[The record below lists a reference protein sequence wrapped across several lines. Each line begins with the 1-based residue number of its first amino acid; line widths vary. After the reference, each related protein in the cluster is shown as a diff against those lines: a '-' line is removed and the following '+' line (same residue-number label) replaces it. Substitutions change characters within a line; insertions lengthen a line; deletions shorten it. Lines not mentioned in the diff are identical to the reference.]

1 MSRLTG
7 FIGGIIVIAL
17 FVIYS
22 VPVLPEKEFKNVCE
36 GEMHLL
42 SHGSIWFFV
51 RDEVHGYP
59 FVLMPDNISIHW
71 ILHTSLPE
79 TTQLRIKKL
88 SSEDQWPK

>member
-42 SHGSIWFFV
+42 SHGSI
-51 RDEVHGYP
+51 
-59 FVLMPDNISIHW
+59 
-71 ILHTSLPE
+71 
-79 TTQLRIKKL
+79 
-88 SSEDQWPK
+88 